1 MLYQRKIYKKK
12 EFCFM
17 KKYLILLIIALL
29 IIIGGGCYLI
39 QALIDTNEHPQWST
53 FFGNVGSAVL
63 ICGLL
68 TLFQNL
74 ITKKYDDDN
83 LKHLLGISSSI
94 KHSHLKTILTDSSKY
109 NFGSV
114 ITKSADFSV
123 IINDGLRWVG
133 NNSNSLEK
141 RFNRKNTETEFFL
154 VDPNSDFCKALAN
167 KTERSVDDLKNKIE
181 QSISQIET
189 TYNKTEKKGSL
200 KIYLLKNYP
209 TQTLFYADD
218 VVIVTPY
225 QTSSGRSVIPLYEYE
240 YNEGDTSIAS
250 HLFQDLKLVRKESSL
265 ISEDGVRKD

>member
-1 MLYQRKIYKKK
+1 
-12 EFCFM
+12 M
-17 KKYLILLIIALL
+17 KKFLVLLIITIL

-39 QALIDTNEHPQWST
+39 QALINANEHPQWST

-74 ITKKYDDDN
+74 ITKKFEDDN

-94 KHSHLKTILTDSSKY
+94 TQSHLKTILTDSSKY
-109 NFGSV
+109 NFSDV

-123 IINDGLRWVG
+123 VINDGLRWVG

-154 VDPNSDFCKALAN
+154 VNPDSDYCKALAN
-167 KTERSVDDLKNKIE
+167 KTDRSVEDLKSKIE
-181 QSISQIET
+181 QSISQIEA
-189 TYNKTEKKGSL
+189 TYNKTNKKGRL

-225 QTSSGRSVIPLYEYE
+225 QTSSGRSVVPLYEYE

-250 HLFQDLKLVRKESSL
+250 HLFQDLNFVRKESFL
-265 ISEDGVRKD
+265 ISIDGERTKKPSNY